1 MCLRKMVITVLVAY
15 LITLILIRVQLHGK
29 LVVGLLDVGL
39 EPARTVE
46 QAGFGLNFSKF
57 EDVCVT

>member
-1 MCLRKMVITVLVAY
+1 VCLRKMVSKVWIAY

-39 EPARTVE
+39 EPASTFE
-46 QAGFGLNFSKF
+46 QAGFGLSFSKF
-57 EDVCVT
+57 DHVRVT

>member
-1 MCLRKMVITVLVAY
+1 MCLRRMVSTVRIAY

-39 EPARTVE
+39 DQQELVSMLAL
-46 QAGFGLNFSKF
+46 A
-57 EDVCVT
+57 

>member
-1 MCLRKMVITVLVAY
+1 MVSNIWTVY

-39 EPARTVE
+39 EPANTF
-46 QAGFGLNFSKF
+46 QYAGFGLTCSKF
-57 EDVCVT
+57 ADVRVT